1 MVMLSE
7 RELNILCAVVST
19 YVRDGVP
26 VSSRRIKERHGMSES
41 SATIRGV
48 LARLESMGFLIKPH
62 TSAGRVPTDEGYR
75 VYVDQLD
82 TNFAAGEAFSSAFR
96 DEIRE
101 QEIGVAA
108 VMAAASRILGALS
121 RNFAM
126 VYGTIVQE
134 SRVQSLQLVDLG
146 GGRLL
151 VVVTLEPAYERT
163 SVMRVDKVVHPEVLA
178 RVQRWIGQEVC
189 GRTLEQAK
197 EALDSAVRDNMTDE
211 GVIAREVAARREEI
225 FSGPPAVELYFEDRA
240 HLLGQPDLADPRLLR
255 VMLRILQDKSYLTS
269 LLSGRIGEETCI
281 TIGQEHQSVE
291 LHPFSLVTAG
301 YRMGAARGVLGVIG
315 PTRMHYD
322 LVSGLVRS
330 AARELRAI
338 GEEYF

>member
-1 MVMLSE
+1 MLSE
-7 RELNILCAVVST
+7 RELNILSAVVNT

-26 VSSRRIKERHGMSES
+26 VSSRRIKERHGMTES
-41 SATIRGV
+41 SATIRNV
-48 LARLESMGFLIKPH
+48 LARLESLGFLSKPH

-75 VYVDQLD
+75 AYVDRLE
-82 TNFAAGEAFSSAFR
+82 TNYAAGEAFATAFR

-101 QEIGVAA
+101 QEIRVSA

-126 VYGTIVQE
+126 VYGTIVRE
-134 SRVQSLQLVDLG
+134 SRVENLQLVGLG

-163 SVMRVDKVVHPEVLA
+163 SIIRVGEVVPPEVLE

-197 EALDSAVRDNMTDE
+197 EALDCAVRDNMTEE

-225 FSGPPAVELYFEDRA
+225 FSDPPAIELYFEERA
-240 HLLGQPDLADPRLLR
+240 HLLGQPELADPRLLR
-255 VMLRILQDKSYLTS
+255 VMLRILQDKAYLTS
-269 LLSGRIGEETCI
+269 LLSDRTGEKTRI
-281 TIGQEHQSVE
+281 TIGQEHPSTE

-301 YRMGAARGVLGVIG
+301 YRMGAACGVLAVIG

-330 AARELRAI
+330 AARELWAI